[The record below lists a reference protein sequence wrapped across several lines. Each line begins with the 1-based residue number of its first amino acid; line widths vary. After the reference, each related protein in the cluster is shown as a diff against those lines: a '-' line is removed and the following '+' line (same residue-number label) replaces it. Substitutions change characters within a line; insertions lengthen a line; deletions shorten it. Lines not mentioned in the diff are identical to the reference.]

1 MSHDDIR
8 AALESRTDLP
18 WRPSHDGPVA
28 TRPSDTYDVLD
39 NDGETVAASLFYL
52 DAHLIANASTWLAE
66 LLAEVDNARREL
78 GDVHV
83 SLYSE
88 IAMLTA
94 RADAAEQT
102 NQRVRGLAEA
112 WATQPNDYDEDT
124 EQQIED
130 GRAILRALDGGA
142 S

>member
-8 AALESRTDLP
+8 AALEAATIIEAPGYMVRA
-18 WRPSHDGPVA
+18 DG
-28 TRPSDTYDVLD
+28 
-39 NDGETVAASLFYL
+39 
-52 DAHLIANASTWLAE
+52 LAE

-94 RADAAEQT
+94 RAKAAEQVVR
-102 NQRVRGLAEA
+102 RVRGMAEA
-112 WATQPNDYDEDT
+112 WATQPTDYDEDT

-130 GRAILRALDGGA
+130 GKAILRALDGGA

>member
-1 MSHDDIR
+1 MSHEHIREALGRATPGPWAYHADQHRDDGRVWRLGGDGDDICR
-8 AALESRTDLP
+8 LAYPDREA
-18 WRPSHDGPVA
+18 
-28 TRPSDTYDVLD
+28 
-39 NDGETVAASLFYL
+39 
-52 DAHLIANASTWLAE
+52 DAHLIANAPTWLAE

-94 RADAAEQT
+94 RAKAAEQVVR
-102 NQRVRGLAEA
+102 RVRGMAEA
-112 WATQPNDYDEDT
+112 WATQPTDYDEGT

-130 GRAILRALDGGA
+130 GKAILRALDGGA